1 MTEEL
6 LVDTPQGPAR
16 LHIDAAQDPGGLLVL
31 GHSAGGSITAPD
43 LRALAT
49 VAPPGGVTV
58 IRIEQ
63 PYLVA
68 GRRSPVPA
76 PQLDEAWVAA
86 VAAARERTGSD
97 VPLVVGGRSSGARVA
112 ARTIQLTRAVAL
124 LALAFPL
131 VNPRGVSRQPELD
144 AVGVPVLIL
153 QGDRDQFG
161 MPAATTLRRVHVLAS
176 ADHSLRGRQSEIVT
190 ATLAFLAEVLGRDTA
205 SSS

>member
-1 MTEEL
+1 VTEEL